1 MQLALEDAQLA
12 PTDIDYV
19 NAHGTGIAAADRIET
34 IAIKRTFG
42 THASAL
48 AVSSTKSMH
57 GHPLGASGGI
67 GAIVCIKATQEGW
80 VPPTLGLD
88 QADPE
93 CDLDYTAN
101 VGRAKTLTY
110 TMSNSFDFSGL
121 NASLIFGP
129 PPD

>member
-1 MQLALEDAQLA
+1 MVHPGVDGASEAMRLALEDAQLA

-34 IAIKRTFG
+34 IAIKRTFV

-67 GAIVCIKATQEGW
+67 GAIVCIKATLEGW

-88 QADPE
+88 
-93 CDLDYTAN
+93 
-101 VGRAKTLTY
+101 
-110 TMSNSFDFSGL
+110 
-121 NASLIFGP
+121 
-129 PPD
+129 